1 MIRIKSLFAAS
12 ALALMLA
19 ACANQS
25 TDPAADP
32 AAASTAASA
41 DISKNPRFAAADSQL
56 TSRLKLQNI
65 GERREGDL
73 LRFQVVLLNDW
84 HADVKFKYQ
93 VLWYDEGNMLVGAE
107 SRPWHAVTLASGTVH
122 AIEATAPR
130 ASADHYVIQLQ
141 DQ

>member
-1 MIRIKSLFAAS
+1 MTRLKTLLAAS
-12 ALALMLA
+12 VATLMLA
-19 ACANQS
+19 ACASQS
-25 TDPAADP
+25 TEPAADP
-32 AAASTAASA
+32 AAVST

-73 LRFQVVLLNDW
+73 LRFQAVLLNDW

-107 SRPWHAVTLASGTVH
+107 SRPWHAVTLSSGSVH
-122 AIEATAPR
+122 AIEATAPKP
-130 ASADHYVIQLQ
+130 SADHYVIQLQ

>member
-1 MIRIKSLFAAS
+1 MTRIKSLLAATV
-12 ALALMLA
+12 AALMLA
-19 ACANQS
+19 ACAS
-25 TDPAADP
+25 ETTEPAADP
-32 AAASTAASA
+32 TSIAS
-41 DISKNPRFAAADSQL
+41 NPRFAAADSQL
-56 TSRLKLQNI
+56 TSRLKLQTI

-73 LRFQVVLLNDW
+73 LRFQAILLNDW

-107 SRPWHAVTLASGTVH
+107 TRPWHAVTLSSGSVH

-130 ASADHYVIQLQ
+130 PSASRYVIQLQ